1 MKIFLDDAP
10 LCSVVSHRSL
20 MVLWQ
25 CRDTWKAVNEFTSSL
40 LSGVIWLLVVSQN
53 LVCHSLANLAINS
66 TLVHKKLVKF

>member
-1 MKIFLDDAP
+1 MMRHCVLLFLIG
-10 LCSVVSHRSL
+10 SL